1 MARYLLL
8 WELDPAK
15 VPADRKE
22 RAALWGPMIQMV
34 KQRIKNGTTKDWG
47 VFAGGLKGYSVVEG
61 DEMKVSENVQQYLP
75 YVTFTAHPVITVDQ
89 MAQVIEGLKK

>member
-61 DEMKVSENVQQYLP
+61 DKMKVSENV
-75 YVTFTAHPVITVDQ
+75 
-89 MAQVIEGLKK
+89 

>member
-1 MARYLLL
+1 MSRYLLL

-34 KQRIKNGTTKDWG
+34 KQQIKDGSTKDWG
-47 VFAGGLKGYSVVEG
+47 AFAGGLKGFSVVEG
-61 DEMKVSENVQQYLP
+61 DEMRLSENVQKYLP
-75 YVTFTAHPVITVDQ
+75 YVTFTAYPVITIDQ
-89 MAQVIEGLKK
+89 MAEVIENLKK